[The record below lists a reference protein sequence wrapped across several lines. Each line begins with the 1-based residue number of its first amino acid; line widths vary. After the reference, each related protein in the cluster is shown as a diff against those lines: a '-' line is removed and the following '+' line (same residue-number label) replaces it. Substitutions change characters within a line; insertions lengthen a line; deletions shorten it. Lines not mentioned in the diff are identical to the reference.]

1 MKYVFHQMKDM
12 ILLFDIP
19 REERRIELKIWREL
33 KRLDAKMIQHS
44 VWKSDKLQDLIDIAT
59 FIKKSGGSATILEEK
74 LIF

>member
-1 MKYVFHQMKDM
+1 MKDM